1 MNGREV
7 REKEKQ
13 KGCEEKEWGTN
24 RIKFGEKLMPLNM
37 TIATGTAI

>member
-13 KGCEEKEWGTN
+13 KGSEEKEWGTN
-24 RIKFGEKLMPLNM
+24 RKN
-37 TIATGTAI
+37 